1 MDPTHNIT
9 RILVINIHDSILLGW
24 VHYWA
29 ILSPRLADS
38 GIEAVH
44 VPVIIKNQ
52 HPVAGCV
59 PLIQYDLGV
68 KYQKGQLKTSLS
80 DKNELLRIQAVFI
93 ANFMVKHQNIHLHVS
108 DSAFIGSGQDP
119 QALEENITHK
129 SLNITAA

>member
-1 MDPTHNIT
+1 MINLLKC
-9 RILVINIHDSILLGW
+9 RIRGSYSQHYRDFGLGSLLGNPFPTFGRFRYRSGPCAS
-24 VHYWA
+24 HYQKSA
-29 ILSPRLADS
+29 SVCRLCAF
-38 GIEAVH
+38 
-44 VPVIIKNQ
+44 
-52 HPVAGCV
+52 
-59 PLIQYDLGV
+59 IQYDLGV

-93 ANFMVKHQNIHLHVS
+93 ANFMVEHQNIHLHVS